1 MPQGYYH
8 LESFLKMIARA
19 GGEIGVC
26 GTCMDA
32 CGIHD
37 TDLVDGAFRG
47 ELAELSAW
55 TAWADK
61 VLVF

>member
-1 MPQGYYH
+1 
-8 LESFLKMIARA
+8 MIVRS

-26 GTCMDA
+26 SACMDA
-32 CGIHD
+32 RGIHD
-37 TDLVDGAFRG
+37 AALVDGAFRG